1 MRLSTWLY
9 FSEDIAPQQRNQI
22 QNLLQSANLN
32 CVLSHDQELQFG
44 IYVFQDWNTTV
55 KEDLH
60 ALSQQARV
68 LAICI
73 QQEKPDAGNMWSVL
87 HAGAADVLL
96 WPQIPPDAEAVAA
109 RLQRWQAVQTIAD
122 SQQVRQFLIGN
133 SPAWRNLLH
142 GLVEVAAFTLAPV
155 LISGETGTG
164 KELIARLIHQLD
176 PRPDKGE
183 LVILDCSTLT
193 HELSGSEFFGHERG
207 AYTGAQGSRDG
218 AFALADGGVLFLD
231 EIGELP
237 LPLQAQLL
245 RVIQEH
251 KYKRLG
257 SNHWQHSEFRLVC
270 ATNRDLEAEVA
281 KGSFRADLYYRIAA
295 WRCHTPPLR
304 ERKGDILPLAKHFL
318 TSLDR
323 RAAQFEFD
331 PAVRHFLLSRDYPG
345 NVRELRQLVSR
356 IWYRHTGGSPIT
368 IGDVPLEE
376 RRSEQQEN
384 SMWPPADFLGAIRH
398 AVDMGIGL
406 KEISQAAAD
415 LAMQAGLEQEGGNLQ
430 KAAKRL
436 GVTDRALQMRKA
448 NRRQV
453 C

>member
-1 MRLSTWLY
+1 MKLQTWIH
-9 FSEDIAPQQRNQI
+9 SGAEIAASAKQALQQLLQQAGVEVLPQRADLRFGVCLFQHI
-22 QNLLQSANLN
+22 DDNLL
-32 CVLSHDQELQFG
+32 
-44 IYVFQDWNTTV
+44 
-55 KEDLH
+55 EDLRL
-60 ALSQQARV
+60 LSQQASV
-68 LAICI
+68 LALCL
-73 QQEKPDAGNMWSVL
+73 QQDSLSPAQMWTVL
-87 HAGAADVLL
+87 QTGAADV
-96 WPQIPPDAEAVAA
+96 WCWSGMPRDAAPIRA
-109 RLQRWQAVQTIAD
+109 RMQRWCAVQQLAESDTVQ
-122 SQQVRQFLIGN
+122 SQLVGQ
-133 SPAWRNLLH
+133 SCAWRQLLH
-142 GLVEVAAFTLAPV
+142 SLVEVAAFTQAPV
-155 LISGETGTG
+155 LVTGETGTG
-164 KELIARLIHQLD
+164 KELVARLIHQLD

-183 LVILDCSTLT
+183 LVILDCSTISR
-193 HELSGSEFFGHERG
+193 ELSGSEFFGHERG
-207 AYTGAQGSRDG
+207 AYTGAQGARDG

-257 SNHWQHSEFRLVC
+257 SNHWQHTEFRLVC

-281 KGSFRADLYYRIAA
+281 KGNFRADLFYRIAA
-295 WRCHTPPLR
+295 WRCRTPSLR
-304 ERKGDILPLAKHFL
+304 ERKEDILPLAHHFL
-318 TSLDR
+318 SQLDR
-323 RAAQFEFD
+323 RASNFEFD
-331 PAVRHFLLSRDYPG
+331 PAVRQFLQSRDYPG

-368 IGDVPLEE
+368 IGDVPIEE
-376 RRSEQQEN
+376 RAQYQAPDN
-384 SMWPPADFLGAIRH
+384 MWPHAGFMQAVRQ

-415 LAMQAGLEQEGGNLQ
+415 VAMQVGLEQEGGNLQ
-430 KAAKRL
+430 RAAKRL